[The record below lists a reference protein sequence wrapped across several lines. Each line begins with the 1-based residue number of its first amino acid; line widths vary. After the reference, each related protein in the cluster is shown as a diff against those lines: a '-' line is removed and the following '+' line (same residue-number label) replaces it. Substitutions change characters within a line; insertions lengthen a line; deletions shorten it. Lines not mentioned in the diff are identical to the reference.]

1 MLRLMFLSV
10 SFLDFLHYIIPLHIS
25 KRILMRFLITAI
37 FCKFVSEKN
46 QYRLSVR
53 TLLKFK
59 RSSTKSFFE
68 NGYFCTCFLTFRIR
82 MIYKTTYRQLIHYS
96 LIACTLCIQIIICI
110 FIYNEYFN
118 GKKLDVIENQIQE
131 THVLKNLMEDSR
143 KDLLGAQD
151 NLQKYVLNNDKKF
164 LEAYFESLRNLNKN
178 LDSISSYKNINP
190 SLKSFINSRKSELS
204 KLPDL
209 EKSINSVYK
218 QSKKPSAKKVPF
230 KIKDFE
236 VKSIPKKPDTKIEY
250 RLDSVEKKSL
260 LGRLKSAVNNDVDVQ
275 RELTIISTKYG
286 DSVNTDQ
293 LKTDIDSAVNAV
305 NKHYGN
311 EIKKY
316 ETSIIS
322 SQNKNDNLYKIYDQL
337 IVYSNNWM
345 GIYNIAVSDFS
356 KNLEKELYEQNSIN
370 NKIRRYSVIGL
381 MILMFFVLIVIVY
394 YNRQSYLDEKKLKLA
409 YEEINKNLNFKNK
422 ILGMLSHEIRSPL
435 KIINIFIDR
444 ISRKTSDENITGY
457 LKTIKFTNNSLLI
470 QANQILEYTKNQ
482 EKQIELKPVEFNL
495 RNEIESILRAF
506 EPYIESKNNVFE
518 VTNIIDS
525 ETVVF
530 ADNIKIHQVFTNI
543 LGNANKFTEDGK
555 IEVKITT
562 NQVNE
567 KALKLNVTI
576 ADTGAGISQS
586 DIKKIFEPY
595 FQGVVSTEI
604 DNLGAGLGLNLC
616 KEIIDLFQGTI
627 SAESTLGQGTTVSFD
642 IILKLVQ

>member
-1 MLRLMFLSV
+1 
-10 SFLDFLHYIIPLHIS
+10 
-25 KRILMRFLITAI
+25 
-37 FCKFVSEKN
+37 
-46 QYRLSVR
+46 
-53 TLLKFK
+53 
-59 RSSTKSFFE
+59 
-68 NGYFCTCFLTFRIR
+68 
-82 MIYKTTYRQLIHYS
+82 MIYKTKYRQLIHYS
-96 LIACTLCIQIIICI
+96 LIACALCIQVIICI

-118 GKKLDVIENQIQE
+118 GKKLEVIQSQIQE

-143 KDLLGAQD
+143 KDLLSAQD
-151 NLQKYVLNNDKKF
+151 NLQKYVFDNDKKY
-164 LEAYFESLRNLNKN
+164 LEAYFQSLRNLNKN
-178 LDSISSYKNINP
+178 LDRISAYKNINP
-190 SLKSFINSRKSELS
+190 TLKNFIDSRKSELS

-209 EKSINSVYK
+209 EKSINSVYREF
-218 QSKKPSAKKVPF
+218 QKPSPEKVAF

-236 VKSIPKKPDTKIEY
+236 IKSIPRKSDTKIEY
-250 RLDSVEKKSL
+250 RLDSVEKKNF
-260 LGRLKSAVNNDVDVQ
+260 LGRLKSAVKNDVDVQ
-275 RELTIISTKYG
+275 RELTIISTQYG

-293 LKTDIDSAVNAV
+293 IKTSLDSTINAV
-305 NKHYGN
+305 NRHYGK

-316 ETSIIS
+316 ESGIMA
-322 SQNKNDNLYKIYDQL
+322 SQTKNNNLYQIYDQL

-356 KNLEKELYEQNSIN
+356 KNLEKDLYEQNSIN
-370 NKIRRYSVIGL
+370 NKIRRYSVLGL
-381 MILMFFVLIVIVY
+381 MILMFFVMIVVVY
-394 YNRQSYLDEKKLKLA
+394 YNRQSYLYEKKLKLA

-444 ISRKTSDENITGY
+444 ISRKTKDENIADY

-482 EKQIELKPVEFNL
+482 EKKVELRPIEFNL

-518 VTNIIDS
+518 VRNDIDM
-525 ETVVF
+525 ETVVL

-555 IEVKITT
+555 IEVNIDTTYVTDKI
-562 NQVNE
+562 
-567 KALKLNVTI
+567 LKLNVTVS
-576 ADTGAGISQS
+576 DTGAGISKS

-595 FQGVVSTEI
+595 FQGVLSTEI

-616 KEIIDLFQGTI
+616 KEIIDLFHGTI
-627 SAESTLGQGTTVSFD
+627 SAQSTLGQGTTVTFA
-642 IILKLVQ
+642 INLNIVK

>member
-1 MLRLMFLSV
+1 
-10 SFLDFLHYIIPLHIS
+10 
-25 KRILMRFLITAI
+25 
-37 FCKFVSEKN
+37 
-46 QYRLSVR
+46 
-53 TLLKFK
+53 
-59 RSSTKSFFE
+59 
-68 NGYFCTCFLTFRIR
+68 
-82 MIYKTTYRQLIHYS
+82 MIYKTKYRQLIHYS

-118 GKKLDVIENQIQE
+118 GKKVEVIENQIQE
-131 THVLKNLMEDSR
+131 THVLKNLMENSR
-143 KDLLGAQD
+143 KDLLSAQD
-151 NLQKYVLNNDKKF
+151 NLQKYVFNNDKKY
-164 LEAYFESLRNLNKN
+164 LESYFQSLRNLNRN
-178 LDSISSYKNINP
+178 LDSISAYKNINP

-204 KLPDL
+204 KLPNL
-209 EKSINSVYK
+209 EKSINSVYREF
-218 QSKKPSAKKVPF
+218 KKPAPEKVPF
-230 KIKDFE
+230 KIKDFQ
-236 VKSIPKKPDTKIEY
+236 VKSIPKIYDTKVEY
-250 RLDSVEKKSL
+250 RLDSVQKKTL
-260 LGRLKSAVNNDVDVQ
+260 LNRLKAAVKNDVDVQ

-293 LKTDIDSAVNAV
+293 IKNDIDSIINAV
-305 NKHYGN
+305 NNHYGN

-316 ETSIIS
+316 ESGITA
-322 SQNKNDNLYKIYDQL
+322 SQTKNNNLYQIYDQL

-356 KNLEKELYEQNSIN
+356 KNLEKDLYEQNSIN
-370 NKIRRYSVIGL
+370 NKIRRYSVLGL
-381 MILMFFVLIVIVY
+381 MILMFFVMIVIVY
-394 YNRQSYLDEKKLKLA
+394 YNRQSYLYEKKLKLA

-444 ISRKTSDENITGY
+444 ISKKTKDENIADY

-482 EKQIELKPVEFNL
+482 EKKVELRPIEFNL
-495 RNEIESILRAF
+495 RNEIESIFRAF

-518 VTNIIDS
+518 VQNNIHP
-525 ETVVF
+525 ETIVL

-555 IEVKITT
+555 IEVNIKTD
-562 NQVNE
+562 QVNE
-567 KALKLNVTI
+567 KTLKLNVTVS
-576 ADTGAGISQS
+576 DTGTGISKS

-595 FQGVVSTEI
+595 FQGVISTEI

-627 SAESTLGQGTTVSFD
+627 SAQSTLGKGTTVTFA
-642 IILKLVQ
+642 INLNIVK

>member
-1 MLRLMFLSV
+1 
-10 SFLDFLHYIIPLHIS
+10 
-25 KRILMRFLITAI
+25 
-37 FCKFVSEKN
+37 
-46 QYRLSVR
+46 
-53 TLLKFK
+53 
-59 RSSTKSFFE
+59 
-68 NGYFCTCFLTFRIR
+68 
-82 MIYKTTYRQLIHYS
+82 MIYKTKYRQLIHYS

-118 GKKLDVIENQIQE
+118 GKKVEVIENQIQE
-131 THVLKNLMEDSR
+131 THVLKNLMENSR
-143 KDLLGAQD
+143 KDLLSAQD
-151 NLQKYVLNNDKKF
+151 NLQKYVFNNDKKY
-164 LEAYFESLRNLNKN
+164 LESYFQSLRNLNKN
-178 LDSISSYKNINP
+178 LDSISAYKNINP

-204 KLPDL
+204 KLPNL
-209 EKSINSVYK
+209 EKSINSVYREF
-218 QSKKPSAKKVPF
+218 KKPAPEKVPF
-230 KIKDFE
+230 KIKDFQ
-236 VKSIPKKPDTKIEY
+236 VKSIPKIYDTKVEY
-250 RLDSVEKKSL
+250 RLDSVQKKTL
-260 LGRLKSAVNNDVDVQ
+260 LNRLKAAVKNDVDVQ

-293 LKTDIDSAVNAV
+293 IKNDIDSIINAV
-305 NKHYGN
+305 NNHYGN

-316 ETSIIS
+316 ESGITA
-322 SQNKNDNLYKIYDQL
+322 SQTKNNNLYQIYDQL

-356 KNLEKELYEQNSIN
+356 KNLEKDLYEQNSIN
-370 NKIRRYSVIGL
+370 NKIRRYSVLGL
-381 MILMFFVLIVIVY
+381 MILMFFVMIVIVY
-394 YNRQSYLDEKKLKLA
+394 YNRQSYLYEKKLKLA

-444 ISRKTSDENITGY
+444 ISKKTKDENIADY

-482 EKQIELKPVEFNL
+482 EKKVELRPIEFNL
-495 RNEIESILRAF
+495 RNEIESIFRAF

-518 VTNIIDS
+518 VKNNIHP
-525 ETVVF
+525 ETIVL

-555 IEVKITT
+555 IEVNLNT

-567 KALKLNVTI
+567 KIVRLNVSVS
-576 ADTGAGISQS
+576 DTGAGISKS

-627 SAESTLGQGTTVSFD
+627 SAQSTLGKGTTVTFA
-642 IILKLVQ
+642 INLNIAK